1 MINVDKD
8 NVVDLF
14 YLQLLSIRFNTHV
27 LSWFNLSQVV
37 IPWLNKTK
45 ERQNPAKTISEIF
58 PFWQSVYFVLPSV
71 RVEIYEV
78 STK

>member
-45 ERQNPAKTISEIF
+45 ERQNPAKTIS
-58 PFWQSVYFVLPSV
+58 
-71 RVEIYEV
+71 
-78 STK
+78 